1 MPIGAANRLIQ
12 LEKEYYAGVHIF
24 TTVGNGEDNI
34 PLEQLVTTSNI
45 EVLSIRGSNVGIG
58 TTNPL
63 VTFDIRSTDAI
74 RIPKGTDAQRPVGK
88 SGMVRFNTTT
98 QQFEGYG
105 NGEWT
110 FLGTIKNQA
119 GDTFILPE
127 YLDNSDDKGL
137 HFFTSNEER
146 FIINRDG
153 NVGIGTTLPRQKL
166 DVQGNIYVDGNLG
179 IGTTIP
185 LKPLHIEQGAIF
197 LNGNVGFGLSNPQY
211 TVEVSGLLKADTL
224 ITTNVSISNLTISGS
239 VFAAGDSSTFRNNIQ
254 LKPLQTTIVVPVD
267 GTTTFNVDYPGQYKV
282 YPENTEVYRNGYKM
296 AYLSDNIKDYDVSYS
311 NDYNNFKTQFTL
323 IMADELHFNDIL
335 DVVFWP
341 TYLDPEGLLQPGYT
355 LQNITYTYWQLG
367 YNSSNIYYDQGN
379 VGIGTS
385 DPQYLLHV
393 ERDGYIRELFTSNIS
408 VQENIIIGSNLGIQT
423 TNPIVSLDIR
433 TTDAVLLPK
442 GTTDQRP
449 PTSETGFI
457 RYNTTRRTFEGFNQT
472 GWVTIGSF
480 RSEDDGVQITP
491 EYIPGSNDQA
501 IRFYTN
507 SNLQMIL
514 NPHGNLGIGTQSPIE
529 KLHVQGSMY
538 ASGNITTTGTLQTS
552 GTIQAGSINVS
563 GTLVTDSTI
572 VASNM
577 FIYGKLDFGDASS
590 NLKSRLQ
597 VHPVRQVFY
606 IEEETKQTFTIIT
619 PGMYGASASNV
630 DIFLGQFL
638 LSYYSSNIK
647 DYEVSYANSYANFNT
662 TYTITLTRPAQYGDV
677 VDITLWPQII
687 QDSGPVEGYAYQQV
701 RITDTYFTP
710 YGTDVAFLG
719 NVGIGT
725 TQTNEKLVVAGNIVP
740 NENIVHNL
748 GSSNLRWKD
757 LYLSGNSIY
766 IGDSII
772 RRNSNIGNIEF
783 INSNNTPL
791 DLSVGGLYATYV
803 GIGTSYASD
812 SLQITNGN
820 AIVSGNIGIGTDNPM
835 ATMHIEGN
843 LLTYGSIISS
853 NIGSVNKPALTLIQ
867 TNCNQSIIQC
877 YNIEQTTSNE
887 VMTLTNKG
895 NLYLTGNNILIGYNN
910 APVFTP
916 SGFIGQENVYTWY
929 GDDTIVDVANESGAA
944 NIKEPFWKVFSGFTS
959 TYFNRIQAQG
969 AAQLL
974 TTYYLSQYDRQYT
987 IYMSS
992 LTQDTI
998 TSDASPEITVTT
1010 PTNFV
1015 SMRLPIKPGFSHS
1028 LFLKLRCNNVF
1039 SGATLFITNTSF
1051 TSFYRLNAQSTSTR
1065 DAFLNTSWIGPN
1077 GEMSASHQYHEWV
1090 MFSIPK
1096 YIIDDYSYTE
1106 VYDNKSRY
1114 RKNIIICVMAG
1125 VGTETANILYCSG
1138 IAMRT
1143 NPYHLCFHNARNI
1156 FSRVNG
1162 GNPIA
1167 ADRAF
1172 ANTSDYE
1179 GRLQY
1184 NNVTFNN
1191 VRIPICPPLNPNGNA
1206 FPDFYLVWIGHYS
1219 DPYGGIAPYVYLQ
1232 STTDVNDRQ
1241 LLGRFSKCIKGRYG
1255 NFLSEQ
1261 YRVALG
1267 LIIPSPDP
1275 KYIIYIGG
1283 RPYLNLHIDNVQ
1295 FGLGGVSYSRGFFTE
1310 VIDERGPITSLTNYT
1325 NVPIQWL
1332 TITTEP
1338 VSNYL
1343 PVTSGLTMFLDPELY
1358 DVNNT
1363 LWRDFSGNYYD
1374 FTINPNAFRTIDNI
1388 KHMDF
1393 DGSYG
1398 IAKRVINNTLVNV
1411 PSFTNATFIFFSTL
1425 KTGTIERHFIK
1436 GTGTADYQISTYPD
1450 NRLGMYDQTVPQ
1462 WNLTT
1467 FNVNNIPNGFTQF
1480 NMNIWRLSTTSPQ
1493 YQYSYNLNN
1502 IVYSIINSSAAFN
1515 TGFASIG
1522 GRANPL
1528 SDPAPG
1534 TADYFWGKVGMV
1546 LYYNR
1551 HLSTQETIQIY
1562 NYYRTRFN
1570 LTEDT
1575 YLGSYNFRI
1584 AHPDGRTLKYDAGA
1598 NILRLNSGVD
1608 FTLDILKSPE
1618 AVFNYSRNRLG
1629 LKRSG
1634 TNEHI
1639 YHSGTGLGSI
1649 CRMTANYGTGAEWS
1663 WAFLQTSNVDTYQIH
1678 NNHANIESYI
1688 GYDSSV
1694 DQVLL
1699 VSAAD
1704 SRRPLGWTIIPT
1716 IDISDIR
1723 SPSIY
1728 PLDSLTSNARITLNA
1743 AYSVKRLSEFY
1754 LGPIVNIRR
1763 STDNATQDFFGDM
1776 YGTLGTN
1783 SNGGGIYIN
1792 SWLGAASGFVTT
1804 WFDQSGNG
1812 RHATQTTDSLQPQ
1825 IKPNGIL
1832 IDFLTT
1838 GYMTIPSGTVP
1849 LGSYPGSAYTYIVR
1863 HGIIRGTFGGFIGAG
1878 TLATNFSANTF
1889 RYDTNAY
1896 RAWWYAR
1903 DYTFG
1908 TLAGGN
1914 TSSIVYNTTTVSG
1927 FVNGVGFT
1935 GQGSAGGYTLEAG
1948 TQYIGRSHQPEP
1960 MNGELYNIFIFNS
1973 ALSTTDRSICE
1984 DII

>member
-24 TTVGNGEDNI
+24 TTVGNGDDDI

-45 EVLSIRGSNVGIG
+45 EVFSIRGSNVGIG

-296 AYLSDNIKDYDVSYS
+296 AYLSDTIKDYDVSYS

-379 VGIGTS
+379 IGIGTS

-393 ERDGYIRELFTSNIS
+393 ERDGYIRELFSSNIT

-433 TTDAVLLPK
+433 TTDAILLPK

-457 RYNTTRRTFEGFNQT
+457 RYNTSRRTFEGYST
-472 GWVTIGSF
+472 SGWVTIGSF

-514 NPHGNLGIGTQSPIE
+514 NPHGNLGIGTQSPLE

-538 ASGNITTTGTLQTS
+538 ASGNITSAGTLQTS
-552 GTIQAGSINVS
+552 GQIQAGSVSVS

-572 VASNM
+572 LTSNM

-701 RITDTYFTP
+701 RITDTYFIP

-820 AIVSGNIGIGTDNPM
+820 AIVSGNIGIGTDNPI

-867 TNCNQSIIQC
+867 TNENQSIIQC

-992 LTQDTI
+992 LTQDAI

-1039 SGATLFITNTSF
+1039 SVASLFITNTSF

-1096 YIIDDYSYTE
+1096 YIIDEYSYDET
-1106 VYDNKSRY
+1106 YDNKSRY
-1114 RKNIIICVMAG
+1114 RKNIIICAMAG

-1143 NPYHLCFHNARNI
+1143 NPYHLCFQNARNI

-1162 GNPIA
+1162 GNPLI

-1172 ANTSDYE
+1172 TNTDNYE
-1179 GRLQY
+1179 GRLTY
-1184 NNVTFNN
+1184 NTNVVFNN
-1191 VRIPICPPLNPNGNA
+1191 VRIPICPPLNPNGNSL
-1206 FPDFYLVWIGHYS
+1206 PDFYLVYIGS
-1219 DPYGGIAPYVYLQ
+1219 ESSPNGGIGMYVYLQ
-1232 STTDVNDRQ
+1232 STTDVNDVL

-1255 NFLSEQ
+1255 NFLSENL
-1261 YRVALG
+1261 RIALG
-1267 LIIPSPDP
+1267 IIIPSPDL

-1283 RPYLNLHIDNVQ
+1283 RPYLNLRLDNLQ

-1310 VIDERGPITSLTNYT
+1310 VIDERGPITSLTRYT

-1343 PVTSGLTMFLDPELY
+1343 PVTANLTMLLDPELY
-1358 DVNNT
+1358 DVNNA

-1374 FTINPNAFRTIDNI
+1374 FTINPNAFRTINNI

-1398 IAKRVINNTLVNV
+1398 IAKRVINNALVDV
-1411 PSFTNATFIFFSTL
+1411 PSFPNATMIVFSTIRTTPSNYRSL
-1425 KTGTIERHFIK
+1425 IRGLSFDHQAMTISSDLIGFYDNNV
-1436 GTGTADYQISTYPD
+1436 ANQI
-1450 NRLGMYDQTVPQ
+1450 N
-1462 WNLTT
+1462 TT
-1467 FNVNNIPNGFTQF
+1467 LNVTSIPNFDTKF
-1480 NMNIWRLSTTSPQ
+1480 NMLTFKLSRTSPQ
-1493 YQYSYNLNN
+1493 WQMQYNLNN
-1502 IVYSIINSSAAFN
+1502 IVYSIINGNATFDQGFCCIGAYHN
-1515 TGFASIG
+1515 TSTNVNDFTG
-1522 GRANPL
+1522 P
-1528 SDPAPG
+1528 
-1534 TADYFWGKVGMV
+1534 WGKIGLF

-1551 HLSTQETIQIY
+1551 HLSTQETLQIY
-1562 NYYRTRFN
+1562 NYYRARFN
-1570 LTEDT
+1570 LAEDT

-1584 AHPDGRTLKYDAGA
+1584 SHPDGRTLKYDAGA
-1598 NILRLNSGVD
+1598 NIIRLNSGVD

-1618 AVFNYSRNRLG
+1618 ANFNYSRNRIG
-1629 LKRSG
+1629 FKRSG
-1634 TNEHI
+1634 TNEHM
-1639 YHSGTGLGSI
+1639 YHSATGIASI
-1649 CRMTANYGTGAEWS
+1649 CRMTANYGTGGEWS
-1663 WAFLQTSNVDTYQIH
+1663 WGFVQTSNTDVYQIR
-1678 NNHANIESYI
+1678 NDHANNEYYL
-1688 GYDSSV
+1688 GYDTSV
-1694 DQVLL
+1694 DQVMT
-1699 VSAAD
+1699 VDAKD
-1704 SRRPLGWTIIPT
+1704 IRRVAGWTITPT
-1716 IDISDIR
+1716 IDITHII
-1723 SPSIY
+1723 PLPLTY

-1743 AYSVKRLSEFY
+1743 AFSVKRLSEFY
-1754 LGPIVNIRR
+1754 LGPVVKIRR
-1763 STDNATQDFFGDM
+1763 STDSVTQDFFADY
-1776 YGTLGTN
+1776 YGRLGTS
-1783 SNGGGIYIN
+1783 SNGGGTFIN

-1812 RHATQTTDSLQPQ
+1812 RHATQTTNSLQPT
-1825 IKPNGIL
+1825 IRPNGIL
-1832 IDFLTT
+1832 VDFLATT
-1838 GYMTIPSGTVP
+1838 YMTIPSGTVP
-1849 LGSYPGSAYTYIVR
+1849 VGTDSPYTYVVR
-1863 HGIIRGTFGGFIGAG
+1863 HGNLRNYGGFIGAG
-1878 TLATNFSANTF
+1878 TWATNFAANTF
-1889 RYDTNAY
+1889 RYDGVAGLY
-1896 RAWWYAR
+1896 RAWWWNR

-1908 TLAGGN
+1908 IAAGGN
-1914 TSSIVYNTTTVSG
+1914 SASIVYNRTTLSG

-1935 GQGSAGGYTLEAG
+1935 TQASGGGYSVAAG
-1948 TQYIGRSHQPEP
+1948 TQYIGQSHGNEP
-1960 MNGELYNIFIFNS
+1960 MDGELYNVFIFNN
-1973 ALSTTDRSICE
+1973 ALSASDRSICE
-1984 DII
+1984 EII